1 MAISG
6 VMPIREPFMAIA
18 TLPRRLMPVATLVAA
33 GFFMAAPAR
42 SDAPPAADRFA
53 YCTGCLCEDTAPPMA
68 ISGDWRP
75 NGQMIGNR
83 IVLKFVPRE
92 AGIRLAAGCGRR
104 TPG

>member
-1 MAISG
+1 MAK
-6 VMPIREPFMAIA
+6 A
-18 TLPRRLMPVATLVAA
+18 TLPGRWMPVATLVAA

-92 AGIRLAAGCGRR
+92 AGLRLAAGCGRR
-104 TPG
+104 TRG

>member
-33 GFFMAAPAR
+33 GFFMPAPAR

-92 AGIRLAAGCGRR
+92 AGLRLAAGCGRR
-104 TPG
+104 TRG